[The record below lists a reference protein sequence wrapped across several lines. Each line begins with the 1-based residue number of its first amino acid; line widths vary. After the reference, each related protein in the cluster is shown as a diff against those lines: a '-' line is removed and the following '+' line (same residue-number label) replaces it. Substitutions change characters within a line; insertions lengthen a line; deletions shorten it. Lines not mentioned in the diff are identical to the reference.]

1 MNKPQESVSFQPRQV
16 QLLQQLVRKGEGAA
30 LEFKRKASNPE
41 KIAREMIAFAN
52 TEGGTLLVGIGDDG
66 TIPGLKYPEDDVH
79 VIKEIL
85 KRVRPA
91 LALTETLIPLGNQR
105 TVIQYDIAK
114 SERRPHYFLGDNQA
128 KESFVRVDDKSIKAS
143 REVREII
150 RRRQRQKDIGF
161 RYGDHEQF
169 LIKYLDEHKRITLKE
184 FMVLTGLKR
193 FYASKKLVL
202 LVLADVLRVSPHERG
217 DVYSIAFGKVS

>member
-16 QLLQQLVRKGEGAA
+16 QLLQQLVRKGEGAV

-91 LALTETLIPLGNQR
+91 LSLTETLIPLGNQR

-150 RRRQRQKDIGF
+150 RRR
-161 RYGDHEQF
+161 
-169 LIKYLDEHKRITLKE
+169 
-184 FMVLTGLKR
+184 
-193 FYASKKLVL
+193 
-202 LVLADVLRVSPHERG
+202 
-217 DVYSIAFGKVS
+217 

>member
-1 MNKPQESVSFQPRQV
+1 
-16 QLLQQLVRKGEGAA
+16 
-30 LEFKRKASNPE
+30 
-41 KIAREMIAFAN
+41 
-52 TEGGTLLVGIGDDG
+52 
-66 TIPGLKYPEDDVH
+66 
-79 VIKEIL
+79 
-85 KRVRPA
+85 
-91 LALTETLIPLGNQR
+91 
-105 TVIQYDIAK
+105 
-114 SERRPHYFLGDNQA
+114 
-128 KESFVRVDDKSIKAS
+128 
-143 REVREII
+143 VREII
-150 RRRQRQKDIGF
+150 RRRQLQKDIGF